1 MRDIQVSMIDDSEA
15 LALVTTKAMH
25 KLITGLGWIDAG
37 RWLNREATLYFRDEV
52 AANATDDKPSRD
64 RFDHVVV
71 AHHDGYADRVART
84 RDFIEAVSRNTGRSA
99 ISLLDG
105 LAADSLS
112 GHRWQE
118 CTTPGTQARM
128 STEPE
133 VVGDKMAE
141 HGDYIVRHPDG
152 SRSVIAA
159 EKFNS
164 LYEIND

>member
-1 MRDIQVSMIDDSEA
+1 MRDIQVIMIDDSEA

-105 LAADSLS
+105 LAAEFPVRASVARVYDTGHASSHVDRARS
-112 GHRWQE
+112 GRGQN
-118 CTTPGTQARM
+118 G
-128 STEPE
+128 
-133 VVGDKMAE
+133 
-141 HGDYIVRHPDG
+141 
-152 SRSVIAA
+152 
-159 EKFNS
+159 
-164 LYEIND
+164 